1 MVYIMEIYVDGGCR
15 GNGHPGAI
23 GAAAAAF
30 KRRNGSYY
38 GWQRSLPRYPPPTN
52 QRAELSAIIM
62 GLEMAL
68 EKYAELDTNPYINV
82 KIYSD
87 SRYSIGCM
95 TSWIYKWANN
105 GWINAAGYEVANRD
119 LIEEASDLD
128 DRLKKEG
135 DVDYIWIPRKENQY
149 ADSCCNDALNDQCDS
164 GSE

>member
-1 MVYIMEIYVDGGCR
+1 MIPS
-15 GNGHPGAI
+15 H
-23 GAAAAAF
+23 
-30 KRRNGSYY
+30 
-38 GWQRSLPRYPPPTN
+38 RY
-52 QRAELSAIIM
+52 A
-62 GLEMAL
+62 
-68 EKYAELDTNPYINV
+68 
-82 KIYSD
+82 
-87 SRYSIGCM
+87 IGCM

-149 ADSCCNDALNDQCDS
+149 ADGCCNDALNDQCDS